1 MSCLSTPSA
10 NWHHMMDY
18 SSSSSR
24 CVSPTTSDV
33 EDDYTTR
40 RASDNTIPSDWKVE
54 QDETSIRLTLEM
66 EGVKGRDISIS
77 VHDGILTIEGFYRCG
92 NGGGRG
98 KKQRLQRRFP
108 VDTSVVDVSRAMASM
123 WNNTLVLYAPKGPS
137 RSFTMD
143 DPEFEFS
150 TPEADRIGASMSATT
165 TTTSA

>member
-10 NWHHMMDY
+10 EWRHMD
-18 SSSSSR
+18 SSSRCSNGIR

-40 RASDNTIPSDWKVE
+40 RPSSNIPTDWKVE

-77 VHDGILTIEGFYRCG
+77 VHDGILTIEGYYRRG
-92 NGGGRG
+92 NDGGRG

-137 RSFTMD
+137 RSFTMAE
-143 DPEFEFS
+143 PEFEFS
-150 TPEADRIGASMSATT
+150 TPEADRMAATTTATT
-165 TTTSA
+165 TTSV